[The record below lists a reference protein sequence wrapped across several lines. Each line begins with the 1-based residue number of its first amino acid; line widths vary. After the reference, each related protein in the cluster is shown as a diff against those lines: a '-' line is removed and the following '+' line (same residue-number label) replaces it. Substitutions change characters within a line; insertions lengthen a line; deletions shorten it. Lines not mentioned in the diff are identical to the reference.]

1 VRRTASLI
9 SALVLSL
16 SAVQWCCAGDV
27 DIKYALANLGANRWQ
42 YTYDVTNNAL
52 ILKVEEFTIW
62 FDLGRFDNLAVTTSN
77 PPSGTWS
84 ELVAQP
90 SPVLGDDGFYDA
102 LSLTGGID
110 VGQAVQG
117 FSVAFDW
124 LGSGT
129 PGPQAFEILNP
140 ATYQP
145 IFTGMTSPEPATLLP
160 LLPPV
165 MATLLRRRRR

>member
-1 VRRTASLI
+1 VQRPASLV

-27 DIKYALANLGANRWQ
+27 DIEFALTNLGANRWQ

-62 FDLGRFDNLAVTTSN
+62 FDLGSFDNLAVTTPN
-77 PPSGTWS
+77 PPSSAWS

-90 SPVLGDDGFYDA
+90 SPVLGDNGFYDA
-102 LSLTGGID
+102 ISLTGGID

-129 PGPQAFEILNP
+129 PGRQAFEILNP

-145 IFTGMTSPEPATLLP
+145 IFSGITSPEPATLLL
-160 LLPPV
+160 LLPPIMV
-165 MATLLRRRRR
+165 TLLRRQS